1 MNSVLSMVTN
11 VDLILCNMKS
21 FLCDLS
27 VLCGKKMYYGLGA
40 CGFGPLLR
48 GRLRL
53 RFWPSGRLAC
63 APVFFSGVG
72 AASPGTTGWDRMN
85 SFHHARSSSRSPVSS
100 LVNRRYSKASAKPG
114 RRRK

>member
-1 MNSVLSMVTN
+1 MNSVLSVVTN

-21 FLCDLS
+21 FLCELC
-27 VLCGKKMYYGLGA
+27 VLCRKKMYYGLGA

-48 GRLRL
+48 GRRRL
-53 RFWPSGRLAC
+53 PSGRLAC
-63 APVFFSGVG
+63 EPVFFSGVG

-85 SFHHARSSSRSPVSS
+85 SFHQARSSSRSPVSS